1 MNTDHLHNSTL
12 FFIIQPQH
20 VFCDVETTFLKR
32 WELWNLLTEISFGS
46 LPDTSVIYTFLNTV
60 FLQQTYTLHIRSRI
74 VITSCIS
81 QVWSTSTTQRNDS
94 GRIGARLGHQ
104 ETPASRSPRRK
115 RRSSCH
121 SNSMGMMK
129 PGSWSINW
137 RISWDRDVTRC
148 PKRDHS
154 LTPRLWPQVQGEAN
168 PKYKQKV
175 ICQNISHNPAKTSK

>member
-1 MNTDHLHNSTL
+1 MGNVKFT
-12 FFIIQPQH
+12 
-20 VFCDVETTFLKR
+20 
-32 WELWNLLTEISFGS
+32 TEISLGS
-46 LPDTSVIYTFLNTV
+46 LPDTRFIETFLNTV
-60 FLQQTYTLHIRSRI
+60 FLQQTYTLHIRSCI

-81 QVWSTSTTQRNDS
+81 HVCSASTTEWNDS

-104 ETPASRSPRRK
+104 ETPASRSPRREC
-115 RRSSCH
+115 RSSCH
-121 SNSMGMMK
+121 SNSMSMMK

-148 PKRDHS
+148 PKGNHS

-175 ICQNISHNPAKTSK
+175 ICHNKSHNTSPKYQYNAWSLCENDFTILRL